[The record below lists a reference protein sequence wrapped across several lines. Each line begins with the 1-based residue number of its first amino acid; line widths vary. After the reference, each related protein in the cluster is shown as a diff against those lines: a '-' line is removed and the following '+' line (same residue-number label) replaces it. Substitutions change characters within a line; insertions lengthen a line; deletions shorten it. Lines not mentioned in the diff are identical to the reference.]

1 MALIGVIFQM
11 TTFMWAIAIAVL
23 FLLIFRSVT
32 NKATED
38 KRRDLETSNTI
49 EVKEQ
54 TAKPKIPPL
63 QTTKFETVEVQVQIP
78 KIQDPLGVETLTNR
92 RVKAL
97 YKLSTQV
104 LEDDQV
110 DLAETRK
117 LRSWLR
123 KYPESQGDWR
133 TRQIY
138 ELVESVL
145 EDRVLD
151 HDEALEVFA
160 LLSEYCEY
168 FELKTADETAKI
180 QHAKVEKIQA
190 NAEKRAEKEKVREE
204 STKTVYTLG
213 NEVLLGQL
221 EQNQLYAIGYR
232 DSKGIISERHIV
244 FKKSETND
252 YGQQYVKA
260 ICLLRNSLR
269 TFRADR
275 IQWMCDAETGEA
287 LM

>member
-1 MALIGVIFQM
+1 
-11 TTFMWAIAIAVL
+11 MWIIVLTVL
-23 FLLIFRSVT
+23 FLLIFRSIT
-32 NKATED
+32 NKARED
-38 KRRDLETSNTI
+38 KQRDLNTSRTI

-54 TAKPKIPPL
+54 TAKPEIPPQ
-63 QTTKFETVEVQVQIP
+63 QTTTLASVEMQEP
-78 KIQDPLGVETLTNR
+78 KIQEPRSAETLTER
-92 RVKAL
+92 RIKAL
-97 YKLSTQV
+97 YKLSTKI
-104 LEDDQV
+104 LEDDHV

-123 KYPESQGDWR
+123 RYPESQEDWR
-133 TRQIY
+133 TKQIFK
-138 ELVESVL
+138 LVESVL

-168 FELKTADETAKI
+168 FDLRTASENAKI
-180 QHAKVEKIQA
+180 QHTKVEKVQA
-190 NAEKRAEKEKVREE
+190 RSEKEKAREE
-204 STKTVYTLG
+204 LTETVYTLG

-221 EQNQLYAIGYR
+221 EQNQLYAMGYK
-232 DSKGIISERHIV
+232 DSKGSISERHII

-275 IQWMCDAETGEA
+275 IQWMCDVETGEA
-287 LM
+287 LV